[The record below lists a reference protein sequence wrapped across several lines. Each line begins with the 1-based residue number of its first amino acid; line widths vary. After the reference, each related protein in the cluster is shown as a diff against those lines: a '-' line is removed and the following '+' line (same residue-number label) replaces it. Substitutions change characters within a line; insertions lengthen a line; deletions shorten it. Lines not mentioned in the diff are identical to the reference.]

1 MNNIRLV
8 KHNLIYEDNHLLVFN
23 KQPGILVQGD
33 KTRDISLLDI
43 LKKYLK
49 ITKNKKGNVYL
60 GLVHRLDR
68 TSSGVIVFAKTSKA
82 LTRLNEQFKLRL
94 TKKIY
99 WALVDKKFP
108 KDCKNLSS
116 WMTRNRKK
124 NKSKAHLKEVP
135 KSKFAKLNLKRIK
148 EFEKY
153 CLLEI
158 ELLSGRHHQ
167 IRAQL
172 SSLGFPIQGDVKY
185 GAQRANKDKSIS
197 LHSKSLSFSHPI
209 TKEKLNFG
217 TIPKNT
223 GIWKIVLYD

>member
-1 MNNIRLV
+1 MELYKRILF
-8 KHNLIYEDNHLLVFN
+8 EDNHIIIIN
-23 KQPGILVQGD
+23 KKPGELVQSD
-33 KTRDISLLDI
+33 KTGDISLSDSI
-43 LKKYLK
+43 KNYLK
-49 ITKNKKGNVYL
+49 IQKKKQGSAYL
-60 GLVHRLDR
+60 GVVHRIDR
-68 TSSGVIVFAKTSKA
+68 PTSGVLVFAKTSKA

-108 KDCKNLSS
+108 KDCNNLSN

-124 NKSKAHLKEVP
+124 NKSKAHLNKVP
-135 KSKFAKLNLKRIK
+135 ESKFAQLNLKRIK

-172 SSLGFPIQGDVKY
+172 SSFGFPVQGDVKY
-185 GAQRANKDKSIS
+185 GALRANKDKSIR
-197 LHSKSLSFSHPI
+197 LHSRSFSLSHPV
-209 TKEKLNFG
+209 TKKKLNFQ
-217 TIPKNT
+217 ILPMNT

>member
-1 MNNIRLV
+1 LE
-8 KHNLIYEDNHLLVFN
+8 LIKRILFEDNHIIITY
-23 KQPGILVQGD
+23 KEPGELVQSD
-33 KTRDISLLDI
+33 KTGDISLSDSI
-43 LKKYLK
+43 KNYLK
-49 ITKNKKGNVYL
+49 IQKKKLGSAYL
-60 GLVHRLDR
+60 GVVHRLDR
-68 TSSGVIVFAKTSKA
+68 PTSGVLVFAKTSKA

-108 KDCKNLSS
+108 KHYNNLSN

-124 NKSKAHLKEVP
+124 NKSKAHLNKVP
-135 KSKFAKLNLKRIK
+135 ESKFAQLNLKRIK

-185 GAQRANKDKSIS
+185 GAPRANKDKSIS

-209 TKEKLNFG
+209 SKEKLNFK
-217 TIPKNT
+217 ILPKNT

>member
-1 MNNIRLV
+1 M
-8 KHNLIYEDNHLLVFN
+8 
-23 KQPGILVQGD
+23 
-33 KTRDISLLDI
+33 
-43 LKKYLK
+43 
-49 ITKNKKGNVYL
+49 
-60 GLVHRLDR
+60 VHRIDR
-68 TSSGVIVFAKTSKA
+68 PTSGVLVFAKTSKA

-94 TKKIY
+94 TKKKY

-108 KDCKNLSS
+108 KDCNNLSN

-124 NKSKAHLKEVP
+124 NKSKAHLNKVP
-135 KSKFAKLNLKRIK
+135 ESKFAQLNLKRIK

-172 SSLGFPIQGDVKY
+172 SCFGFPIQGDVKY
-185 GAQRANKDKSIS
+185 GALRANKDKSIS
-197 LHSKSLSFSHPI
+197 LHSRFLSLSHPV
-209 TKEKLNFG
+209 TKKKLNFQAL
-217 TIPKNT
+217 PMNT

>member
-1 MNNIRLV
+1 MELFKRILF
-8 KHNLIYEDNHLLVFN
+8 EDNHIIIIN
-23 KQPGILVQGD
+23 KKPGELVQSD
-33 KTRDISLLDI
+33 KTGDISLSDLI
-43 LKKYLK
+43 KNYIKIQKKK
-49 ITKNKKGNVYL
+49 EGSAYL
-60 GLVHRLDR
+60 GVVHRIDR
-68 TSSGVIVFAKTSKA
+68 PASGVLVFAKTSKA

-108 KDCKNLSS
+108 KDCNNLSN

-124 NKSKAHLKEVP
+124 NKSKAHLNKVP
-135 KSKFAKLNLKRIK
+135 ESKFAQLNLKRIK

>member
-1 MNNIRLV
+1 MELFKRILF
-8 KHNLIYEDNHLLVFN
+8 EDNHILIIN
-23 KQPGILVQGD
+23 KKSGELVQSD
-33 KTRDISLLDI
+33 KTGDISLSDLI
-43 LKKYLK
+43 KNYIKIQKKK
-49 ITKNKKGNVYL
+49 QGSAYL
-60 GLVHRLDR
+60 GVVHRIDR
-68 TSSGVIVFAKTSKA
+68 PTSGVLVFAKTSKA

-94 TKKIY
+94 TTKIY

-108 KDCKNLSS
+108 KNCNNLSN
-116 WMTRNRKK
+116 WMTRDRKK
-124 NKSKAHLKEVP
+124 NKSKAHLNKVP
-135 KSKFAKLNLKRIK
+135 DSKFAQLNLKRIQ

-172 SSLGFPIQGDVKY
+172 SSFGFPIQGDVKY

-217 TIPKNT
+217 TLPKNT

>member
-1 MNNIRLV
+1 ME
-8 KHNLIYEDNHLLVFN
+8 LIKRILFEDNHIIIIN
-23 KQPGILVQGD
+23 KKPGELVQSD
-33 KTRDISLLDI
+33 KTGDISLSDSI
-43 LKKYLK
+43 KNYLK
-49 ITKNKKGNVYL
+49 IQKKKQGSAYL
-60 GLVHRLDR
+60 GVVHRIDR
-68 TSSGVIVFAKTSKA
+68 PTSGVLVFAKTSKA

-108 KDCKNLSS
+108 KDCNNLSN

-124 NKSKAHLKEVP
+124 NKSKAHLNKVP
-135 KSKFAKLNLKRIK
+135 ESKFAQLNLKRLK

-172 SSLGFPIQGDVKY
+172 SSFGFPIQGDVKY

-217 TIPKNT
+217 TIPKIT

>member
-1 MNNIRLV
+1 ME
-8 KHNLIYEDNHLLVFN
+8 LIKRILFEDNHIIIIN
-23 KQPGILVQGD
+23 KKPGELVQSD
-33 KTRDISLLDI
+33 KTGDISLSDSI
-43 LKKYLK
+43 KNYLK
-49 ITKNKKGNVYL
+49 IQKKKQGSAYL
-60 GLVHRLDR
+60 GVVHRIDR
-68 TSSGVIVFAKTSKA
+68 PTSGVLVFAKTSKA

-108 KDCKNLSS
+108 KNCNNLSN

-124 NKSKAHLKEVP
+124 IKSKAHLNKVP
-135 KSKFAKLNLKRIK
+135 DSKFAQLNLKRIK

-172 SSLGFPIQGDVKY
+172 SSFGFPIQGDVKY

-197 LHSKSLSFSHPI
+197 LHSNPYHYHIL
-209 TKEKLNFG
+209 L
-217 TIPKNT
+217 PKKN
-223 GIWKIVLYD
+223 

>member
-1 MNNIRLV
+1 M
-8 KHNLIYEDNHLLVFN
+8 
-23 KQPGILVQGD
+23 
-33 KTRDISLLDI
+33 TRD
-43 LKKYLK
+43 
-49 ITKNKKGNVYL
+49 
-60 GLVHRLDR
+60 
-68 TSSGVIVFAKTSKA
+68 
-82 LTRLNEQFKLRL
+82 
-94 TKKIY
+94 
-99 WALVDKKFP
+99 
-108 KDCKNLSS
+108 
-116 WMTRNRKK
+116 RKK
-124 NKSKAHLKEVP
+124 NKSKAHLNKVP
-135 KSKFAKLNLKRIK
+135 DSKFAQLNLKRIK

>member
-1 MNNIRLV
+1 ME
-8 KHNLIYEDNHLLVFN
+8 LIKRILFEDNHIIIIN
-23 KQPGILVQGD
+23 KKPGELVQSD
-33 KTRDISLLDI
+33 KTGDISLSDSI
-43 LKKYLK
+43 KNYLK
-49 ITKNKKGNVYL
+49 IQKKKQGSAYL
-60 GLVHRLDR
+60 GVVHRIDR
-68 TSSGVIVFAKTSKA
+68 PTSGVLVFAKTSKA

-108 KDCKNLSS
+108 KDCNNLSN

-124 NKSKAHLKEVP
+124 NKSKAHLNKVP
-135 KSKFAKLNLKRIK
+135 ESKFAQLNLKRIK

-172 SSLGFPIQGDVKY
+172 SSFGFPIQGDVKY
-185 GAQRANKDKSIS
+185 GALRANKDKSII
-197 LHSKSLSFSHPI
+197 LHSIFLSVSHPV
-209 TKEKLNFG
+209 TKKKLNFQVL
-217 TIPKNT
+217 PMNT